1 MARPVKHVALINKED
16 FPWSQK
22 MTKKDRNACKEFID
36 KLCKDLD
43 KSTDSILEL
52 WEMLEKNK
60 NKYLERI
67 RAMEDRVNEKNV
79 QLLKMQKSS
88 DELIKA
94 SRKLRKNTII
104 MWILAIIVVGLY
116 IARVYFWI

>member
-1 MARPVKHVALINKED
+1 
-16 FPWSQK
+16 
-22 MTKKDRNACKEFID
+22 
-36 KLCKDLD
+36 
-43 KSTDSILEL
+43 
-52 WEMLEKNK
+52 MLEKNK

-79 QLLKMQKSS
+79 QLLKMQKSA

-104 MWILAIIVVGLY
+104 L
-116 IARVYFWI
+116 

>member
-1 MARPVKHVALINKED
+1 M
-16 FPWSQK
+16 
-22 MTKKDRNACKEFID
+22 
-36 KLCKDLD
+36 
-43 KSTDSILEL
+43 
-52 WEMLEKNK
+52 NK

-104 MWILAIIVVGLY
+104 M
-116 IARVYFWI
+116 